1 MKRSIFIL
9 AIIAAVSAG
18 VAAYYMRANGASSQ
32 SSQQGGRGGQGQQGG
47 GFGGGG
53 FGGGGF
59 GGFGGGGGPRLPMT
73 VELTTVKR
81 ADMAESIQ
89 VVGNLIGAATVTAV
103 PKISGRLESVS
114 VRLGDR
120 VSRGQRLAKIEDAE
134 LREQVKQAEA
144 SFAVSAAT
152 IRQREADLRLAQT
165 NLERSR
171 NLFERQLIPKQTYD
185 DTEAR
190 HQAAVA
196 QIDLA
201 QAQYAQAQAR
211 LDELKINLGNTILT
225 SPVNGFVGSR
235 TLDAGAWV
243 TPNSGFISL
252 VDISVVR
259 LVANVVERDLRRIT
273 EGLTATVEVD
283 AYPGEKFKGRVAH
296 VAPVLDPA
304 TRTAQIEVEIDNAN
318 FRLKPGMYAKVNFA
332 IERHDNALV
341 VPANAVVD
349 VGGSRG
355 VFQPDEGDIAT
366 FKPITPGIVSAD
378 LVEVIAGLSEGD
390 RIVTTGAGAL
400 RQGDRIVLAGQ
411 APAGQP
417 AAGRSGEGAAG
428 GRGSGQRG
436 RGAASQTPGSG
447 DGESAPV
454 QQPRAGERPA
464 PGRGQS

>member
-9 AIIAAVSAG
+9 AIVAAVSVG
-18 VAAYYMRANGASSQ
+18 VAAYYIRSNGAASTGTADGQ
-32 SSQQGGRGGQGQQGG
+32 GQPGGRGAQGGGPGG
-47 GFGGGG
+47 GFGGG
-53 FGGGGF
+53 FGGF
-59 GGFGGGGGPRLPMT
+59 GGGGGGGPRLPMT
-73 VELTTVKR
+73 VELASVKR

-103 PKISGRLESVS
+103 PKISGRLETVS

-144 SFAVSAAT
+144 SFAVGAAT

-196 QIDLA
+196 QVDLA

-211 LDELKINLGNTILT
+211 LDELKINLSNTIIT

-259 LVANVVERDLRRIT
+259 LVANVVERDLSRIR
-273 EGLTATVEVD
+273 EGLAAGVEVD
-283 AYPGEKFKGRVAH
+283 AYPGEMFKGRVAH

-318 FRLKPGMYAKVNFA
+318 FRLKPGMYAKVTFA
-332 IERHDNALV
+332 VERRDNTLV
-341 VPANAVVD
+341 VPATAVVD
-349 VGGSRG
+349 VRGSRG
-355 VFQPDEGDIAT
+355 VFQPDDGDIAT
-366 FKPITPGIVSAD
+366 FKPITPGLVNGD
-378 LVEVIAGLSEGD
+378 LVEVVEGLSEGD
-390 RIVTTGAGAL
+390 RVVTTGAAAL
-400 RQGDRIVLAGQ
+400 REGDRIVLAGQ
-411 APAGQP
+411 AP
-417 AAGRSGEGAAG
+417 GEAG
-428 GRGSGQRG
+428 GRRGAPDGSG
-436 RGAASQTPGSG
+436 RGAGPGGARGSG
-447 DGESAPV
+447 EAAGAPVRPADGE
-454 QQPRAGERPA
+454 RAA
-464 PGRGQS
+464 GRGQS